1 MSNRVFQSYN
11 RVKYLMRIKHWRGR
25 SVHSPFLYSVVR
37 GGFMKNNSLSI
48 DEKLSSELIKS
59 GFTLQHAERA
69 CRLFAY
75 LNYNS
80 YTFNIDNYTN
90 EDFVVISG
98 DINLK
103 SVVQLAEKVT
113 ENKKTVCVVV
123 NSIYKTKQ
131 RYRIWNLL
139 SIVSGGV
146 AVDLYHTGYLF
157 LDCYLNKQRYKMRF

>member
-1 MSNRVFQSYN
+1 
-11 RVKYLMRIKHWRGR
+11 MRIKYWRGR

-37 GGFMKNNSLSI
+37 GGFMKNSSLKI
-48 DEKLSSELIKS
+48 DEKLNSELLIN
-59 GFTLQHAERA
+59 GFTVKHAERA

-75 LNYNS
+75 LNYES
-80 YTFNIDNYTN
+80 YTFDIDNYSH
-90 EDFVVISG
+90 EDLVIISG
-98 DINLK
+98 EINLK
-103 SVVQLAEKVT
+103 SIVKLAEKVS
-113 ENKKTVCVVV
+113 EDKKTICVIV

-131 RYRIWNLL
+131 RYRLWNLL

>member
-1 MSNRVFQSYN
+1 
-11 RVKYLMRIKHWRGR
+11 
-25 SVHSPFLYSVVR
+25 
-37 GGFMKNNSLSI
+37 MKNNSLSI

-75 LNYNS
+75 LNYDS